1 MENIEQKI
9 RAFEA
14 YDNKYMAES
23 DVQMLAIKWAR
34 KLRIPERFHQDFA
47 LVVLTIYNTTIK
59 VKNEVVA
66 FGRILINKLIEFIK
80 ENKEVII
87 GAFVGFIF
95 GIALTFIPLI
105 GPIIAGFAP
114 FLGAA
119 YAQAQKMIKNGE
131 INASESALG
140 QLFKGA
146 TEIVLKFYNLVED
159 IISEYNAYRKKA
171 QQ

>member
-47 LVVLTIYNTTIK
+47 LVILKIYEITIK
-59 VKNEVVA
+59 VKNEVIA

-80 ENKEVII
+80 ENKEVVI